1 MRDPKTSFDNM
12 KKNIEKIQTNLKKI
26 RTRNVNFDLSTSF
39 IKEVKVTS
47 SSINFKKPVSRQ
59 LQMRINQ
66 HRSQNLS
73 PMRESSPRQF
83 PKICY
88 FMREQRFD
96 KGPIA
101 KIDVQPFIEK
111 YKETKFK
118 EEGIPKLL
126 ELIIYEF

>member
-1 MRDPKTSFDNM
+1 
-12 KKNIEKIQTNLKKI
+12 
-26 RTRNVNFDLSTSF
+26 
-39 IKEVKVTS
+39 
-47 SSINFKKPVSRQ
+47 
-59 LQMRINQ
+59 
-66 HRSQNLS
+66 
-73 PMRESSPRQF
+73 
-83 PKICY
+83 
-88 FMREQRFD
+88 MREQRFD